1 MKGSDGADMRAGVTV
16 VGGGLKNERSSRDS
30 KKFEST
36 ENSLPSVVS
45 GG

>member
-1 MKGSDGADMRAGVTV
+1 MRAGVTV
-16 VGGGLKNERSSRDS
+16 AGGGLKNDRSSRDS
-30 KKFEST
+30 KKSDNT